1 MTDER
6 PQTLNARLAE
16 IDRRLS
22 SIQAELA
29 VEDTESEPAGPPEP
43 SADLPPRV
51 EVAPAPCP
59 DRAEPASAN
68 QAEALRGFEQTLSRI
83 RELRQAA
90 ARGGEDKERAIADV
104 HRADTNT

>member
-22 SIQAELA
+22 LIQSALVAEE
-29 VEDTESEPAGPPEP
+29 EDPDGEPVAPPAP

-51 EVAPAPCP
+51 EVAPAPGP
-59 DRAEPASAN
+59 DRAEPAASN
-68 QAEALRGFEQTLSRI
+68 QTEGLVQCSVSL
-83 RELRQAA
+83 LYL
-90 ARGGEDKERAIADV
+90 
-104 HRADTNT
+104 